1 MRRSKRCLFHLHVYW
16 ALPGASETKR
26 RHVDTARY
34 RYLPARL
41 TPPQAG
47 LHLSPSSSA
56 AGGLRGSC
64 VLVVAVLVGAVF
76 AAAAYHFYHSQ
87 FESFVP
93 SVLHTMYSS

>member
-47 LHLSPSSSA
+47 LHLSPSSSS
-56 AGGLRGSC
+56 AGGLRGSG
-64 VLVVAVLVGAVF
+64 VLVVAVLVGTVS
-76 AAAAYHFYHSQ
+76 AAAAYHFDHLQ
-87 FESFVP
+87 IESLGRSLP
-93 SVLHTMYSS
+93 YTMYSS